1 MTQKRSDENM
11 ATPFLKVYDAFLAR
25 ITADEWTLEEEL
37 AIVER
42 DWQELLKMA
51 IARFKYPRVSL
62 EFEEVSA
69 ADIEDS
75 APQLKIYQFKNDL
88 TNAEIQVLATIMKHE
103 WIRRCVASWEHIGTL
118 YTSKDFSAANHLDK
132 LNDLESN
139 VRREVDEAIDIY
151 DKSRGNVPATIFR
164 QLAGKRQSY

>member
-1 MTQKRSDENM
+1 M

-62 EFEEVSA
+62 DYEEVTIA
-69 ADIEDS
+69 TDDV
-75 APQLKIYQFKNDL
+75 APQLRIYQFKEELSND
-88 TNAEIQVLATIMKHE
+88 EIQLLAVYMKHE
-103 WIRRCVASWEHIGTL
+103 WVKRCVASWEHIGQL

-139 VRREVDEAIDIY
+139 VKREVEEQQDIY
-151 DKSRGNVPATIFR
+151 DRSRGKAPAEIFR
-164 QLAGKRQSY
+164 QLAGKRQYN

>member
-1 MTQKRSDENM
+1 M

-62 EFEEVSA
+62 DFEEVNPA
-69 ADIEDS
+69 GIEDS
-75 APQLKIYQFKNDL
+75 SPQLKIYQFKNDI
-88 TNAEIQVLATIMKHE
+88 TNAEIQMLALYMKHE
-103 WIRRCVASWEHIGTL
+103 WIKRCVASWDHIGQL

-132 LNDLESN
+132 LNDLQLQVKAECD
-139 VRREVDEAIDIY
+139 RAKVDY
-151 DKSRGNVPATIFR
+151 DKSRGGSPAEIFR
-164 QLAGKRQSY
+164 KLAGKRQSN

>member
-1 MTQKRSDENM
+1 M

-62 EFEEVSA
+62 DFEEVSA
-69 ADIEDS
+69 ANTDDAS
-75 APQLKIYQFKNDL
+75 PQLKIYQFQNDL
-88 TNAEIQVLATIMKHE
+88 TKAEIQVLATYMKHE
-103 WIRRCVASWEHIGTL
+103 WIKRCVASWEHIGQL

-132 LNDLESN
+132 LNDLQLQDKAECD
-139 VRREVDEAIDIY
+139 RAKDDY
-151 DKSRGNVPATIFR
+151 DKSRGGSPAEIFR
-164 QLAGKRQSY
+164 KLAGKRQYN

>member
-1 MTQKRSDENM
+1 M

-62 EFEEVSA
+62 DFEEVNT
-69 ADIEDS
+69 ADIEDNS
-75 APQLKIYQFKNDL
+75 PQLKIY
-88 TNAEIQVLATIMKHE
+88 
-103 WIRRCVASWEHIGTL
+103 
-118 YTSKDFSAANHLDK
+118 
-132 LNDLESN
+132 
-139 VRREVDEAIDIY
+139 
-151 DKSRGNVPATIFR
+151 
-164 QLAGKRQSY
+164 

>member
-1 MTQKRSDENM
+1 M

-88 TNAEIQVLATIMKHE
+88 TNAEIQVLATYMKHE
-103 WIRRCVASWEHIGTL
+103 WIKRCVASWDHIGQL

-132 LNDLESN
+132 LNDLQLQVAIEC
-139 VRREVDEAIDIY
+139 EAAKDDY
-151 DKSRGNVPATIFR
+151 DKSRGGTPAEIFR
-164 QLAGKRQSY
+164 KLAGKRQSS